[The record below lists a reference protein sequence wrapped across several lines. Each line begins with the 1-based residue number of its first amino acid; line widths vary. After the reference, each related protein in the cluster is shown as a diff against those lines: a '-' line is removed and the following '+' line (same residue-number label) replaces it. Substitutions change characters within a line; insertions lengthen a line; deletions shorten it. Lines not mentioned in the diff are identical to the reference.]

1 MHILL
6 VDDVLDTRQLFS
18 MVFVLAGH
26 RVSTASGGT
35 EAVRLALKHR
45 FDAVLLDIEMPNLDG
60 WKVLELIRQL
70 PFGERVPVIL
80 FSAYH
85 DPQKEERAKE
95 VGAYALLRK
104 PIFPDQVLAVLESAV
119 AEHRA

>member
-35 EAVRLALKHR
+35 QAVELALKHR
-45 FDAVLLDIEMPNLDG
+45 FDAVLLDLEMPNLNG

-70 PFGERVPVIL
+70 PFGEQVPVVL
-80 FSAYH
+80 FSAHH
-85 DPQKEERAKE
+85 DPQKEEYAKE
-95 VGAYALLRK
+95 VGAYAFLRK
-104 PIFPDQVLAVLESAV
+104 PIFPEQVLAILESA
-119 AEHRA
+119 ASERRN